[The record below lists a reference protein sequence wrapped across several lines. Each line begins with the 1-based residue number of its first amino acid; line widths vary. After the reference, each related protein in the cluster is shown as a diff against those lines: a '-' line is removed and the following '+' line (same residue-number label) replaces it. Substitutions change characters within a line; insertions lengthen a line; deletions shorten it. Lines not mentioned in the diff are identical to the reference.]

1 MKVAEQEM
9 QQDPQVAFDILNN
22 INHEMSSYSKKVRM
36 EYELLLIQAL
46 DKTNHSLANYKSK
59 IDSTLDYF
67 QNYGSYL
74 QIAKA
79 YYYKAGYFR
88 DKDDKIN
95 ALRWY
100 QKAWLEVNKTPLS
113 NGNER
118 GLASVICA
126 QISNMLYLT
135 SNYTES
141 LKYAIYEYKYSV
153 TTIGKFESAC
163 DLARGYKGIADTDS
177 SVTDSIV
184 KYYDIAFDLS
194 KTLQLKG
201 PNYQHN
207 MLNQVSFFLD
217 LGIKSKANE
226 RLEVLD
232 IGSFHKEPSGFYV
245 LGVIYDGLGK
255 TDSALYYYNKT
266 TETKNFGQVAAAYN
280 RLMMHEYKKGNWK
293 AAADYGLK
301 FKVANDSAIKQ
312 DDAERVSRKLENQET
327 ANLATG
333 YKELKEKSDTQ
344 GRANNVLT
352 IIVAVMLC
360 GGGTYIFIIKKKQES
375 RLSKLQREG
384 RKTKERLEKLKAE
397 YASKTERLLEMESE
411 NAQLKAKFQEYE
423 AKERLNLPQVKD
435 FIDNIKMLLTE
446 SRQMTT
452 KMYEQ
457 LPQIVSEIVP
467 GAERKLNEYF
477 STNSMYSNVLGL
489 FLLGFR
495 NAEIS
500 RLTGNSKASI
510 TKYWSKICI
519 DILGEGY
526 KGSERED
533 LVPKIKEALAQDS
546 VSQVGQ

>member
-1 MKVAEQEM
+1 
-9 QQDPQVAFDILNN
+9 
-22 INHEMSSYSKKVRM
+22 
-36 EYELLLIQAL
+36 
-46 DKTNHSLANYKSK
+46 
-59 IDSTLDYF
+59 
-67 QNYGSYL
+67 
-74 QIAKA
+74 
-79 YYYKAGYFR
+79 
-88 DKDDKIN
+88 
-95 ALRWY
+95 
-100 QKAWLEVNKTPLS
+100 
-113 NGNER
+113 
-118 GLASVICA
+118 
-126 QISNMLYLT
+126 
-135 SNYTES
+135 
-141 LKYAIYEYKYSV
+141 
-153 TTIGKFESAC
+153 
-163 DLARGYKGIADTDS
+163 
-177 SVTDSIV
+177 
-184 KYYDIAFDLS
+184 
-194 KTLQLKG
+194 
-201 PNYQHN
+201 
-207 MLNQVSFFLD
+207 
-217 LGIKSKANE
+217 
-226 RLEVLD
+226 
-232 IGSFHKEPSGFYV
+232 
-245 LGVIYDGLGK
+245 
-255 TDSALYYYNKT
+255 
-266 TETKNFGQVAAAYN
+266 
-280 RLMMHEYKKGNWK
+280 MMHEYKKGNWK

-301 FKVANDSAIKQ
+301 FKAANDSAIKQ

-352 IIVAVMLC
+352 IIIAVMLC
-360 GGGTYIFIIKKKQES
+360 GGGTYIFIIKIKQKS

-384 RKTKERLEKLKAE
+384 SKTKDHLEKLKAE

-452 KMYEQ
+452 NMYEQ
-457 LPQIVSEIVP
+457 LPKIVSKVVP
-467 GAERKLNEYF
+467 DGERKMNEY
-477 STNSMYSNVLGL
+477 SSSNPMYSFVLGL

-533 LVPKIKEALAQDS
+533 LVPNIKEALAQDA